1 MINMVNGHT
10 HVGTLPSPDGLYSN
24 GEGFLGKFIRKH
36 SKSAAGVAMATIGLG
51 GYMGFRMANDG
62 RAAAAGPTETAASQ
76 SVRSTSQRAGIT
88 TRTMNRDP
96 DTLKRYFHYTEGQLK
111 SAGYTDYKFEIAN
124 FGSYGG
130 KDVMS
135 IRLELFKDGKWH
147 YVSGGN
153 TPAYQAK

>member
-1 MINMVNGHT
+1 MVNGHT

-51 GYMGFRMANDG
+51 GYMGFRMANNG
-62 RAAAAGPTETAASQ
+62 RTTSAAQTETSSSQ
-76 SVRSTSQRAGIT
+76 SVQNPSQRVREIT
-88 TRTMNRDP
+88 TRAMNRDP
-96 DTLKRYFHYTEGQLK
+96 DTLKKYFHYTEDQLK
-111 SAGYTDYKFEIAN
+111 NAGYTDYKFEIAN
-124 FGSYGG
+124 FGKYGD

-147 YVSGGN
+147 YVAGGN